1 MKSIHD
7 WSLQTKIL
15 VIPLVTAALMT
26 AWVLIYLIPL
36 FEGSLRKEQRTA
48 TRHVVEMAWG
58 VVAEYG
64 AQAKSGALP
73 AEEARKQAIARLS
86 AMRYADKEYVWIN
99 DLRPT
104 MIMHPDRP
112 ELNGTDLTGTT
123 DPNGRPIFREMAA
136 LCRQKGGGFVDYLWA
151 KPGSAAPVPKS
162 SYVKLYE
169 PWGWVV
175 GSGIYLDDLDRQ
187 VAAVR
192 WTLLAGD
199 LAFIALFLL
208 LTVLATRS
216 LVTAPLQRAVEVADS
231 MSRGRFDIVVDPHA
245 DDEAGRLLRAMEIV
259 LQKITPI
266 LRSIHHSSKQMGQS
280 SLQISEISQEIAE
293 SSEAQQVCA
302 HEVSMATGELRLTSE
317 GVRELAESVRASF
330 ADIEEVAGHGLAAAT
345 RNIEQIMETVEEV
358 NRAARQSCELQ
369 EVGGKIHQII
379 EGITDIADQTNLLA
393 LNAAIEAA
401 RAGEQGRGFAV
412 VADEV
417 RILASRTA
425 RETEQITGI
434 IAEFTGQVD
443 KIMKSM
449 NRVVARVNGGA
460 DQTRQTA
467 AVIERMVGS
476 VRESSSVNLSIS
488 RASQSQMERLGELQ
502 NSLDSLFETI
512 RESGSKVGVTA
523 TISTDLNQV
532 TKQIVALMAN
542 FTFDTHTEIAE
553 NDHEHRRSPRAHNGL
568 LTFVT
573 CNGDKIEA
581 EGVTSDFSLTGVQ
594 LRLPVDTVMPEVS
607 RLTLEVMTPFDS
619 LEQYQGQK
627 PLRLTARVVWSRKSG
642 ANLLYGLKFLSVDP
656 AQQKRLEACFAY
668 FDKNAR
674 YRG

>member
-1 MKSIHD
+1 
-7 WSLQTKIL
+7 
-15 VIPLVTAALMT
+15 
-26 AWVLIYLIPL
+26 
-36 FEGSLRKEQRTA
+36 
-48 TRHVVEMAWG
+48 
-58 VVAEYG
+58 
-64 AQAKSGALP
+64 
-73 AEEARKQAIARLS
+73 
-86 AMRYADKEYVWIN
+86 
-99 DLRPT
+99 
-104 MIMHPDRP
+104 
-112 ELNGTDLTGTT
+112 
-123 DPNGRPIFREMAA
+123 
-136 LCRQKGGGFVDYLWA
+136 
-151 KPGSAAPVPKS
+151 
-162 SYVKLYE
+162 
-169 PWGWVV
+169 
-175 GSGIYLDDLDRQ
+175 
-187 VAAVR
+187 
-192 WTLLAGD
+192 
-199 LAFIALFLL
+199 
-208 LTVLATRS
+208 
-216 LVTAPLQRAVEVADS
+216 
-231 MSRGRFDIVVDPHA
+231 
-245 DDEAGRLLRAMEIV
+245 
-259 LQKITPI
+259 
-266 LRSIHHSSKQMGQS
+266 
-280 SLQISEISQEIAE
+280 
-293 SSEAQQVCA
+293 
-302 HEVSMATGELRLTSE
+302 
-317 GVRELAESVRASF
+317 
-330 ADIEEVAGHGLAAAT
+330 
-345 RNIEQIMETVEEV
+345 
-358 NRAARQSCELQ
+358 
-369 EVGGKIHQII
+369 
-379 EGITDIADQTNLLA
+379 
-393 LNAAIEAA
+393 
-401 RAGEQGRGFAV
+401 
-412 VADEV
+412 
-417 RILASRTA
+417 
-425 RETEQITGI
+425 
-434 IAEFTGQVD
+434 
-443 KIMKSM
+443 MKSM